1 MGRSKRHRQRVRFEL
16 ESVAA
21 KSLRGLL
28 VRTLSAEYGCN
39 RVEAEALAVRS
50 LEWLP
55 MLGAVAVPGQTRL
68 SVPATRSKRQARIQ
82 RCDVLVTAVEV
93 GEDTAVWEA
102 FGLTVLQ
109 RRRLLRWLDEIGRQ
123 GGWASLAE
131 LAAWANLT
139 PTALGARLAP
149 VRRLGIWLA
158 HVGGP
163 EPSADR
169 LGWEAWLLDCY
180 LAGGRVEAQ
189 RALLGVTVGAWEAL
203 LRRFVA
209 VVEQAAGVGDAQEV
223 AATVGRA
230 EHEVA
235 QFQVVARRHRRSRTL
250 AGLRTAY
257 GGRAAARAA
266 AEDPIA
272 ALEAELVGQVGFSA
286 VSARAFRQWLAE
298 LAGRLGGTPL
308 GDGELVFFAISA
320 DEGARAQLAEARQ
333 VPVRLGFF
341 TDADAQTSCYG
352 PAPTRVAEL
361 KFARLLR
368 WATAARAQG
377 ALLTLP
383 DLAVLAGISV
393 DAIRRQLAAHPEV
406 VVPTRGRVKDIGRGL
421 THKTQ
426 IVELYLQLHTETEVC
441 ERTGHSYA
449 SVEAYLRE
457 FARVVTLADQGLNQ
471 VMIRRVTGRSMAL
484 VAAYLG
490 LYRRYDAPEYHFRL
504 AQLRNVFARDELAS
518 EKRGAASRSGSTRG
532 AGR

>member
-1 MGRSKRHRQRVRFEL
+1 MGRSKRYRQRVRFEL
-16 ESVAA
+16 ESVVA

-28 VRTLSAEYGCN
+28 TRTLTAEFGCN
-39 RVEAEALAVRS
+39 RVEAEALAIRA

-55 MLGAVAVPGQTRL
+55 ALGAVAAPGRARL
-68 SVPATRSKRQARIQ
+68 WVPATRSKRLARV
-82 RCDVLVTAVEV
+82 RRRAVLISAVEV

-102 FGLTVLQ
+102 FGLAALQ
-109 RRRLLRWLDEIGRQ
+109 RRRLLRWMDESCRQ
-123 GGWASLAE
+123 GGCASLAE

-149 VRRLGIWLA
+149 VRRLGVWLP

-163 EPSADR
+163 EPDPDR
-169 LGWEAWLLDCY
+169 LGWEAWLVDRY
-180 LAGGRVEAQ
+180 LADGLVEAH
-189 RALLGVTVGAWEAL
+189 RALLGVTVGGWEAL

-209 VVEQAAGVGDAQEV
+209 VVEQTAAGIGHEQV
-223 AATVGRA
+223 AATAGRA
-230 EHEVA
+230 SHEVA
-235 QFQVVARRHRRSRTL
+235 QFQVVARRHRRGRAL
-250 AGLRTAY
+250 AGLRAAY
-257 GGRAAARAA
+257 GGAAWVPAA
-266 AEDPIA
+266 GQVAGV
-272 ALEAELVGQVGFSA
+272 EAELAAQFGFSA
-286 VSARAFRQWLAE
+286 VSARAFRWWLAE
-298 LAGRLGGTPL
+298 LAGQLGGTPL

-341 TDADAQTSCYG
+341 TDADAQTSCHG
-352 PAPTRVAEL
+352 LAPTRVAEL

-368 WATAARAQG
+368 WTSQAHGQG

-383 DLAVLAGISV
+383 DLAVLSGISV
-393 DAIRRQLAAHPEV
+393 DAVRRQLAAHPEV

-426 IVELYLQLHTETEVC
+426 IVELYLQLHTETEIC

-457 FARVVTLADQGLNQ
+457 FARMVTLADQGLNQ

-484 VAAYLG
+484 VGAYLE
-490 LYRRYDAPEYHFRL
+490 LYRRYDTPEYHFRL
-504 AQLRNVFARDELAS
+504 AQLRNVFARDELLA
-518 EKRGAASRSGSTRG
+518 EKRGPALRSRTRG
-532 AGR
+532 ARR

>member
-16 ESVAA
+16 GSVAA

-28 VRTLSAEYGCN
+28 TRTLTAEFGCN
-39 RVEAEALAVRS
+39 RVEAEALAARS

-55 MLGAVAVPGQTRL
+55 ELGAAAVPGQARL
-68 SVPATRSKRQARIQ
+68 WVPATRSKRLARSQ
-82 RCDVLVTAVEV
+82 RRAVLVSAVEV

-102 FGLTVLQ
+102 FGLAAVQ

-149 VRRLGIWLA
+149 VRRLGIWLPY
-158 HVGGP
+158 VGGP
-163 EPSADR
+163 ESGAAA
-169 LGWEAWLLDCY
+169 LGWEAWLVDRY
-180 LAGGRVEAQ
+180 LADGLVEQ
-189 RALLGVTVGAWEAL
+189 HRALVGVTVGAWEAL

-209 VVEQAAGVGDAQEV
+209 VVEQLAAGVDLHEV
-223 AATVGRA
+223 AAAVGRSTD
-230 EHEVA
+230 EVA
-235 QFQVVARRHRRSRTL
+235 QFAAVARRYRRRQAL
-250 AGLRTAY
+250 AGLRSAY
-257 GGRAAARAA
+257 GGAQPTAAAGQAGG
-266 AEDPIA
+266 I
-272 ALEAELVGQVGFSA
+272 EAELVAQFGFSA
-286 VSARAFRQWLAE
+286 VAARGWRRWLAE
-298 LAGRLGGTPL
+298 LAGRLGATPL
-308 GDGELVFFAISA
+308 AAGELVFFAISA
-320 DEGARAQLAEARQ
+320 DEGARAQLTQARL
-333 VPVRLGFF
+333 VPARLGFF

-368 WATAARAQG
+368 WTTQARGQG

-393 DAIRRQLAAHPEV
+393 DAVRRHLAAHPEV
-406 VVPTRGRVKDIGRGL
+406 VVPTRGLVKDIGRGV

-426 IVELYLQLHTETEVC
+426 IVELYLQLHTETEIC

-457 FARVVTLADQGLNQ
+457 FARMVALADQGLNQ

-484 VAAYLG
+484 VAAYLE

-518 EKRGAASRSGSTRG
+518 QKRGAASRSRTTRG

>member
-1 MGRSKRHRQRVRFEL
+1 MGRSKRQRQRVRFEL

-28 VRTLSAEYGCN
+28 VRTLTAEFGCN
-39 RVEAEALAVRS
+39 RVEAEALAIRA

-55 MLGAVAVPGQTRL
+55 ALGAAVVPGQARL
-68 SVPATRSKRQARIQ
+68 WVPATRSKRLARV
-82 RCDVLVTAVEV
+82 RRRAVLISAVEV

-109 RRRLLRWLDEIGRQ
+109 RRRLLRWMDESCRQ
-123 GGWASLAE
+123 GGCASLGE
-131 LAAWANLT
+131 LAAWADLT

-149 VRRLGIWLA
+149 VRRLGVWLP

-163 EPSADR
+163 EPEPDR
-169 LGWEAWLLDCY
+169 PGWEAWLVERY
-180 LAGGRVEAQ
+180 LADGRVEAQ

-209 VVEQAAGVGDAQEV
+209 VVEQTAAGIGHEQV
-223 AATVGRA
+223 AVTVGCA
-230 EHEVA
+230 THEVA
-235 QFQVVARRHRRSRTL
+235 QLQVVARRHRRGRAL
-250 AGLRTAY
+250 AGLRAAY
-257 GGRAAARAA
+257 GGWQPAPAAGQAGG
-266 AEDPIA
+266 I
-272 ALEAELVGQVGFSA
+272 EAELVGQFGFSA
-286 VSARAFRQWLAE
+286 VSAGAFRRWLAE

-341 TDADAQTSCYG
+341 TAADAQTSCHG
-352 PAPTRVAEL
+352 PAPTRVAAL

-383 DLAVLAGISV
+383 DLAVLSGISV
-393 DAIRRQLAAHPEV
+393 DAVRRQLTAHPEV
-406 VVPTRGRVKDIGRGL
+406 VVPTRGRVKDIGRGM

-426 IVELYLQLHTETEVC
+426 IVELYLQLHTETEIC

-457 FARVVTLADQGLNQ
+457 FARMVTLADQGLNQ

-484 VAAYLG
+484 VGAYLE
-490 LYRRYDAPEYHFRL
+490 LYRRYDQPDYHFRL
-504 AQLRNVFARDELAS
+504 AQLRNVFARDELTS
-518 EKRGAASRSGSTRG
+518 QKRGAALRSRTRG
-532 AGR
+532 ARR

>member
-1 MGRSKRHRQRVRFEL
+1 MGRSKRQRQRVRFEL

-28 VRTLSAEYGCN
+28 TRTLTAEFGCN
-39 RVEAEALAVRS
+39 RVEAQALAIRA

-55 MLGAVAVPGQTRL
+55 ALGAAAVPGQTRM
-68 SVPATRSKRQARIQ
+68 SVPATRSKRHARSQ
-82 RCDVLVTAVEV
+82 RREVLVTAVEV

-102 FGLTVLQ
+102 FGLAALQ

-131 LAAWANLT
+131 LAAWADLT

-149 VRRLGIWLA
+149 VRRLGVWLP

-163 EPSADR
+163 EPTEDR
-169 LGWEAWLLDCY
+169 LGWEAWLVDRY
-180 LAGGRVEAQ
+180 LADGLVEAQ
-189 RALLGVTVGAWEAL
+189 RALVGLTVGGWEAL
-203 LRRFVA
+203 LRRFVVA
-209 VVEQAAGVGDAQEV
+209 VEQTAARIGLETV
-223 AATVGRA
+223 AAAVGRSA
-230 EHEVA
+230 DEVA
-235 QFQVVARRHRRSRTL
+235 QLAAVARRHRRTRVL
-250 AGLRTAY
+250 AGLRAAY
-257 GGRAAARAA
+257 GGAAATETAA
-266 AEDPIA
+266 GPMA
-272 ALEAELVGQVGFSA
+272 ALEAELAGQFGFSA

-298 LAGRLGGTPL
+298 LAGQLGGTPL
-308 GDGELVFFAISA
+308 G
-320 DEGARAQLAEARQ
+320 
-333 VPVRLGFF
+333 
-341 TDADAQTSCYG
+341 
-352 PAPTRVAEL
+352 VAEL

-368 WATAARAQG
+368 WATQARAQG

-383 DLAVLAGISV
+383 DLAVLSGISV
-393 DAIRRQLAAHPEV
+393 DAVRRRLAAHPEV

-426 IVELYLQLHTETEVC
+426 IVELYLQLHTETEIC

-484 VAAYLG
+484 VGAYLE
-490 LYRRYDAPEYHFRL
+490 LYRRYDQPDYHFRL

-518 EKRGAASRSGSTRG
+518 QKRGAASRSGSTRG
-532 AGR
+532 ARR

>member
-1 MGRSKRHRQRVRFEL
+1 MGRSKRQRQRVRFEL

-28 VRTLSAEYGCN
+28 TRTLTAEFGCN
-39 RVEAEALAVRS
+39 RVEAQALAIRA

-55 MLGAVAVPGQTRL
+55 ALGAAAVPGQTRM
-68 SVPATRSKRQARIQ
+68 SVPATRSKRHARSQ
-82 RCDVLVTAVEV
+82 RREVLVTAVEV

-102 FGLTVLQ
+102 FGLVALQ

-131 LAAWANLT
+131 LAAWADLT

-149 VRRLGIWLA
+149 VRRLGVWLP

-163 EPSADR
+163 EPTEDR
-169 LGWEAWLLDCY
+169 LGWEAWLVDRY
-180 LAGGRVEAQ
+180 LADGLVEAQ
-189 RALLGVTVGAWEAL
+189 RALVGLTVGGWEAL
-203 LRRFVA
+203 LRRFVVA
-209 VVEQAAGVGDAQEV
+209 VEQTAARIGLETV
-223 AATVGRA
+223 AAAVGRSA
-230 EHEVA
+230 DEVA
-235 QFQVVARRHRRSRTL
+235 QLAAVARRHRRTRVL
-250 AGLRTAY
+250 AGLRAAY
-257 GGRAAARAA
+257 GGAAATETAA
-266 AEDPIA
+266 GPMA
-272 ALEAELVGQVGFSA
+272 ALEAELAGQFGFSA

-298 LAGRLGGTPL
+298 LAGQLGGTPL

-320 DEGARAQLAEARQ
+320 DEGARAQLAQARQ

-341 TDADAQTSCYG
+341 TAADADASCYG

-368 WATAARAQG
+368 WATQARAQG

-383 DLAVLAGISV
+383 DLAVLSGISV
-393 DAIRRQLAAHPEV
+393 DAVRRRLAAHPEV

-426 IVELYLQLHTETEVC
+426 IVELYLQLHTETEIC

-484 VAAYLG
+484 VGAYLE
-490 LYRRYDAPEYHFRL
+490 LYRRYDQPDYHFRL

-518 EKRGAASRSGSTRG
+518 QKRGAASRSGSTRG
-532 AGR
+532 ARR

>member
-1 MGRSKRHRQRVRFEL
+1 MGRSKRQRQRVRFEL

-28 VRTLSAEYGCN
+28 TRTLTAEFGCN
-39 RVEAEALAVRS
+39 RVEAQALAIRA

-55 MLGAVAVPGQTRL
+55 ALGAAAVPGQTRM
-68 SVPATRSKRQARIQ
+68 SVPATRSKRHARSQ
-82 RCDVLVTAVEV
+82 RREVLVTAVEV

-102 FGLTVLQ
+102 FGLAALQ

-131 LAAWANLT
+131 LAAWADLT

-149 VRRLGIWLA
+149 VRRLGVWLP

-163 EPSADR
+163 EPTEDR
-169 LGWEAWLLDCY
+169 LGWEAWLVDRY
-180 LAGGRVEAQ
+180 LADGLVEAQ
-189 RALLGVTVGAWEAL
+189 RALVGLTVGGWEAL
-203 LRRFVA
+203 LRRFVVA
-209 VVEQAAGVGDAQEV
+209 VEQIAAA
-223 AATVGRA
+223 VGRSA
-230 EHEVA
+230 DEVA
-235 QFQVVARRHRRSRTL
+235 QLAAVARRHRRTRVL
-250 AGLRTAY
+250 AGLRAAY
-257 GGRAAARAA
+257 GGAAATETAA
-266 AEDPIA
+266 GPMA
-272 ALEAELVGQVGFSA
+272 ALEAELAGQFGFSA

-298 LAGRLGGTPL
+298 LAGQLGGTPL
-308 GDGELVFFAISA
+308 GEGELVLFAISA

-341 TDADAQTSCYG
+341 TAADADASCYG

-368 WATAARAQG
+368 WATQARAQG

-383 DLAVLAGISV
+383 DRAVLAGISV
-393 DAIRRQLAAHPEV
+393 DAVRRQLAAHPEV

-457 FARVVTLADQGLNQ
+457 FARVVALADQGLNQ

-484 VAAYLG
+484 VGAYLE
-490 LYRRYDAPEYHFRL
+490 LYRRYDTPEYHFRL
-504 AQLRNVFARDELAS
+504 AQLRNVFARDELLA
-518 EKRGAASRSGSTRG
+518 EKRGPALRSRTRG
-532 AGR
+532 ARR

>member
-28 VRTLSAEYGCN
+28 TRTLTAEFGCN
-39 RVEAEALAVRS
+39 RVEAEVLAIRA

-55 MLGAVAVPGQTRL
+55 GLGAMAVPGQARL
-68 SVPATRSKRQARIQ
+68 WVPATRSKRLARAQ
-82 RCDVLVTAVEV
+82 RRAVLVSAVEV

-109 RRRLLRWLDEIGRQ
+109 RRRLLRWMEEIGRQ

-149 VRRLGIWLA
+149 VRRLGVWLP
-158 HVGGP
+158 HVGAP
-163 EPSADR
+163 EPDADR
-169 LGWEAWLLDCY
+169 LGWQAWLVDRY
-180 LAGGRVEAQ
+180 LAEGRVEAQ
-189 RALLGVTVGAWEAL
+189 RALLGATVGAWEAL

-209 VVEQAAGVGDAQEV
+209 VVEQTAAGIGQETI
-223 AATVGRA
+223 AAAVGRA
-230 EHEVA
+230 AHEVA
-235 QFQVVARRHRRSRTL
+235 QLQVVARRHRRGRAL
-250 AGLRTAY
+250 AELRTAY
-257 GGRAAARAA
+257 GGAQPALAAGQVTGV
-266 AEDPIA
+266 
-272 ALEAELVGQVGFSA
+272 EAELVGQFGFSA
-286 VSARAFRQWLAE
+286 TSARAFRRWLAE
-298 LAGRLGGTPL
+298 LAGQLGGTPL
-308 GDGELVFFAISA
+308 GDGELVALAISA
-320 DEGARAQLAEARQ
+320 DEGARAQLAEARL

-361 KFARLLR
+361 KFGRLAR
-368 WATAARAQG
+368 WASAARTQG

-393 DAIRRQLAAHPEV
+393 DAVRRQLVAHPEV
-406 VVPTRGRVKDIGRGL
+406 VVPTRGRVKDIGRGI

-426 IVELYLQLHTETEVC
+426 IVELYLQLHTETEIC

-457 FARVVTLADQGLNQ
+457 FARMVTLADQGLNQ

-484 VAAYLG
+484 VAAYLE
-490 LYRRYDAPEYHFRL
+490 LYRRYDQPDYHFRL

-518 EKRGAASRSGSTRG
+518 QKGGPAWRSRTRK

>member
-1 MGRSKRHRQRVRFEL
+1 MGRSKRQRQRVRFEL

-28 VRTLSAEYGCN
+28 TRTLTAEFGCN
-39 RVEAEALAVRS
+39 RVEAEALGIRA

-55 MLGAVAVPGQTRL
+55 ALGAAAVPGRARM
-68 SVPATRSKRQARIQ
+68 SVPATRSKRHARSQ
-82 RCDVLVTAVEV
+82 RREVLVTAVEV

-102 FGLTVLQ
+102 FGLAALQ

-131 LAAWANLT
+131 LAAWADLT

-149 VRRLGIWLA
+149 VRRLGVWLP

-163 EPSADR
+163 EPTEDR
-169 LGWEAWLLDCY
+169 LGWEAWLVDRY
-180 LAGGRVEAQ
+180 LADGRVEAQ
-189 RALLGVTVGAWEAL
+189 RALVGLTVGGWEAL
-203 LRRFVA
+203 LRRFVVA
-209 VVEQAAGVGDAQEV
+209 VEQTAARIGRETV
-223 AATVGRA
+223 AAAVGRSA
-230 EHEVA
+230 DEVA
-235 QFQVVARRHRRSRTL
+235 QLAAVARRHRRTRAL
-250 AGLRTAY
+250 ARLRAAY
-257 GGRAAARAA
+257 GGAAATEAA
-266 AEDPIA
+266 AGPMA
-272 ALEAELVGQVGFSA
+272 ALEAELAGQFGFSA

-298 LAGRLGGTPL
+298 LAGQLGGTPL

-341 TDADAQTSCYG
+341 TAADADASCYG

-368 WATAARAQG
+368 WATQARAQG

-393 DAIRRQLAAHPEV
+393 DAIRRQLTAHPEV

-421 THKTQ
+421 THKT
-426 IVELYLQLHTETEVC
+426 
-441 ERTGHSYA
+441 
-449 SVEAYLRE
+449 VEAYLRE

-484 VAAYLG
+484 VGAYLE

-532 AGR
+532 TGR

>member
-1 MGRSKRHRQRVRFEL
+1 MGRSKQHRQRVRFEL

-28 VRTLSAEYGCN
+28 VRTLTAEYGCN
-39 RVEAEALAVRS
+39 RVEAEALAIRA

-55 MLGAVAVPGQTRL
+55 ALGAVAVPGQARL
-68 SVPATRSKRQARIQ
+68 WVPATRSKRLARAQ
-82 RCDVLVTAVEV
+82 RRAVLVSAVEV

-109 RRRLLRWLDEIGRQ
+109 RRRLLRWIDEIGRQ

-149 VRRLGIWLA
+149 VRKVGVWLA

-163 EPSADR
+163 EPAPDR
-169 LGWEAWLLDCY
+169 LGWEAWLVDRY
-180 LAGGRVEAQ
+180 LAEGRVDAQ

-209 VVEQAAGVGDAQEV
+209 VVEQTAAGVDIHEV

-230 EHEVA
+230 THEVA
-235 QFQVVARRHRRSRTL
+235 QFQVVARRHRRGRAL
-250 AGLRTAY
+250 AGLRAAY
-257 GGRAAARAA
+257 GGARPAPAAGQAGG
-266 AEDPIA
+266 I
-272 ALEAELVGQVGFSA
+272 EAELAAQFGFSA
-286 VSARAFRQWLAE
+286 VSARAFRRWLAE
-298 LAGRLGGTPL
+298 LAGQLGGTPL

-320 DEGARAQLAEARQ
+320 DEGARAQLAEARL
-333 VPVRLGFF
+333 VPARLGFF
-341 TDADAQTSCYG
+341 TAADAQTSCYG
-352 PAPTRVAEL
+352 PAPTRVAAL

-368 WATAARAQG
+368 WATDARGQG

-406 VVPTRGRVKDIGRGL
+406 VVPTRGRVKDIGRGM

-426 IVELYLQLHTETEVC
+426 IVELYLQLHTETEIC

-484 VAAYLG
+484 VGAYLE
-490 LYRRYDAPEYHFRL
+490 LYRRYDTPEYHFRL
-504 AQLRNVFARDELAS
+504 AQLRHVFTRDELLA
-518 EKRGAASRSGSTRG
+518 EKRGPASRSRTRG
-532 AGR
+532 ARR